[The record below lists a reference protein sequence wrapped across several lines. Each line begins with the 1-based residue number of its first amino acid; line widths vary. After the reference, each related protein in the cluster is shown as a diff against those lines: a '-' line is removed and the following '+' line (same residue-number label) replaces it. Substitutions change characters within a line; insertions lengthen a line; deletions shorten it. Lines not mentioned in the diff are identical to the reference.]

1 MSTKKKPVSMV
12 TELSAPI
19 DVKLD
24 RIFLDPNNPRIAPK
38 NAPGYDNPE
47 ALFDEEAQPNL
58 EERVRAVYE
67 VSKLEDSIKAQGWV
81 PIDAVIV
88 WEHPKKPGYY
98 VVVEGNT
105 RVVAL
110 RSLRKRLEAE
120 TKKLEKL
127 NKVPQPFAEIVKEQ
141 EAVVNRLKDIK
152 AQTDTLKVH
161 PVGATSIAELEQ
173 TLPRLLGVRHVMHA
187 QDWKP
192 YPTNLYILS
201 LYERM
206 FRDKFGSKPD
216 LRLEEDL
223 VRSVGD
229 IFSLSAPDTRRSIQA
244 ASAFTHFKAA
254 YEDKLP
260 EGEKFLDSDHY
271 FFEEILDK
279 PYARDK
285 FGFTKD
291 KLKLPPESAEALFKW
306 GFSKPRQ
313 KKDDDDGEEGNPNVF
328 YKAESIRS
336 WAKIAAYDSKKKTSF
351 ASQLDVD
358 KPDQAPSLRA
368 VEFEQAQH
376 REQTSPVD
384 ALSMVSKAL
393 KEIKAETLV
402 SQQEHLE
409 PILKEIAMH
418 VQMYLQMIE
427 AVPHSA
433 DK

>member
-1 MSTKKKPVSMV
+1 MPAKKKPISMV
-12 TELSAPI
+12 TELRAPI
-19 DVKLD
+19 DVRLD

-38 NAPGYDNPE
+38 NAPGYDNLE
-47 ALFDEEAQPNL
+47 ILFDEEAQPSL
-58 EERVRAVYE
+58 EDRVRAVYE

-88 WEHPKKPGYY
+88 WEHPNKPGYY

-105 RVVAL
+105 RIVAL
-110 RSLRKRLEAE
+110 RSLRKRLETE

-127 NKVPQPFAEIVKEQ
+127 NKVPQPFAEIVKDQ

-161 PVGATSIAELEQ
+161 PVGATSIVELEQ

-206 FRDKFGSKPD
+206 FRDKFGQKPE

-229 IFSLSAPDTRRSIQA
+229 IFSLGVPDTRRKIQA

-279 PYARDK
+279 PYAREK

-291 KLKLPPESAEALFKW
+291 KLKLPQESAEALFKW
-306 GFSKPRQ
+306 AFSEPRN
-313 KKDDDDGEEGNPNVF
+313 KRDDDEGDERNPNVF

-336 WAKIAAYDSKKKTSF
+336 WAKIATYDLKKKTSF
-351 ASQLDVD
+351 ASQLDVE

-368 VEFEQAQH
+368 IELEQGQH
-376 REQTSPVD
+376 RAQTSPVD
-384 ALSMVSKAL
+384 TLSVVSKAL
-393 KEIKAETLV
+393 KEIKADTLV
-402 SQQEHLE
+402 SQQDHLE
-409 PILKEIAMH
+409 PILREILAH
-418 VQMYLQMIE
+418 VQMYLLMIE
-427 AVPHSA
+427 AVPPSI